1 MVGIGNSMGVRTV
14 AVITNMDEPLGKTVG
29 NALEIKECITALHGT
44 WAQDLREVTMTLA
57 AWMLTMADSITE
69 EVPLK
74 SMNAQTKKRYID
86 EALDFI
92 EKGDAFKKFIEFVDA
107 QHGDP
112 EAAFKP
118 AELPSA
124 KETKQLVSEK
134 EGYLRVLDAEAVGK
148 ASMLLGAGRQK
159 ADDEIDPAA
168 GIVLTKKTGE
178 YVEAGEPLAMFHYG
192 EMARLDEATEAY
204 LSGVEIGPEEPGI
217 RKLIH
222 EVVMPPK
229 K

>member
-1 MVGIGNSMGVRTV
+1 
-14 AVITNMDEPLGKTVG
+14 
-29 NALEIKECITALHGT
+29 
-44 WAQDLREVTMTLA
+44 MTLA
-57 AWMLTMADSITE
+57 AWMLTMADSLTE

-74 SMNAQTKKRYID
+74 RMNTQTKKKYID

-92 EKGDAFKKFIEFVDA
+92 EKGDAFKKFVEFVDA

-124 KETKQLVSEK
+124 KETKHLLAEK

-148 ASMLLGAGRQK
+148 ASMLLGAGRQR

-168 GIVLTKKTGE
+168 GIVLTKKTGD
-178 YVEAGEPLAMFHYG
+178 YVKAGEPLAMFHYG
-192 EMARLDEATEAY
+192 ERARLDEATDAF
-204 LSGVEIGPEEPGI
+204 LSGVEIGPDEPNI

-229 K
+229 E